1 MLSGDELAERMAA
14 YWHFRMHE
22 VRDADGRSAAD
33 HLRERYGAAA
43 QVPEHDLP
51 ADLSEAD
58 TVGGGLRRG

>member
-1 MLSGDELAERMAA
+1 MAA